1 MVWRG
6 EQYKRAI
13 TLYVAKFG
21 KYPTKIEDLTRET
34 NGVRFL
40 RRAYT
45 DPLNKEDGS
54 WRFIYVVIPGGQLIG
69 SLKSSSVLL
78 AQPSTQ
84 GAGGSPFTVGPQGLP
99 QLGAQAQQPGIGGP
113 RSSIS
118 TTNLQNSQPQPL
130 TGEVIGGNIIGVGSK
145 INKPSIRV
153 YLGSDNYQ
161 QWEFIASPN
170 GQIAPPGAAPISPN
184 GIPGTPPAGVNPNGI
199 GPNGAPPVTPPN
211 GTDPNAPGGQPQ
223 QPPPNQ

>member
-1 MVWRG
+1 MVIAHPTTRRQKEAGYTLLMVVFMVATMMILALAVTPNIITEGQRQKEVEMVWRG

-45 DPLNKEDGS
+45 DPLNREDGS
-54 WRFIYVVIPGGQLIG
+54 WRVIYGVIPGGQSIG

-84 GAGGSPFTVGPQGLP
+84 GAGGSPFTLGPQGLP

-130 TGEVIGGNIIGVGSK
+130 TGEVIGGN
-145 INKPSIRV
+145 
-153 YLGSDNYQ
+153 
-161 QWEFIASPN
+161 
-170 GQIAPPGAAPISPN
+170 
-184 GIPGTPPAGVNPNGI
+184 
-199 GPNGAPPVTPPN
+199 
-211 GTDPNAPGGQPQ
+211 
-223 QPPPNQ
+223 